1 MKGEKDEGITLELE
15 GSNSIFIKP
24 DFYIVPTRIETFIY
38 PFETKIINIEC
49 TAKNIH
55 EQELAKKLITSPE
68 PRIFNQ
74 SEINKVKNENP
85 CSVNIWYDYRIGCG
99 IIDSQRKIILN
110 VEVL

>member
-1 MKGEKDEGITLELE
+1 MIGTITISSETIYSKHINCHFLNLSIFEKDEGITLELE
-15 GSNSIFIKP
+15 DSNYLFIKP

-38 PFETKIINIEC
+38 PFDTKIIDIEC

-55 EQELAKKLITSPE
+55 EQELTKKLITSPE

-85 CSVNIWYDYRIGCG
+85 SYVNI
-99 IIDSQRKIILN
+99 
-110 VEVL
+110 